1 MNNLQPKKDS
11 TFYKTTVAIGKI
23 LILVGLAYFSIGLF
37 FTENRIQLII
47 GFFILIFIT
56 LPTLFLFF
64 FKEKFLANHPKFIGL
79 WKIIRVIYVISII
92 LYATFWIL
100 GSWHLNETAKTQ
112 KTIDFI
118 NSKKITLNDVMGKNL
133 PPIPDQKLNNSTV
146 AGIDAN
152 KNYIRDD
159 VELAIFK
166 QYPNSAEIRAAE
178 LQYAQSLQLELT
190 QVYSSKTLVAVMKK
204 ESHAIDCIGQNGP
217 DISLKDS
224 REKIIAALAV
234 TDNMQKEVEGLA
246 LNTDLRKKEN
256 SNILEKYMTGYASLP
271 GNECDIELSSLP
283 N

>member
-1 MNNLQPKKDS
+1 MVLPLNPICASLAIKPAFTAVLVAPIAAFNL
-11 TFYKTTVAIGKI
+11 
-23 LILVGLAYFSIGLF
+23 
-37 FTENRIQLII
+37 
-47 GFFILIFIT
+47 
-56 LPTLFLFF
+56 
-64 FKEKFLANHPKFIGL
+64 LANSPINIKLSLFCKPL
-79 WKIIRVIYVISII
+79 PPATTI
-92 LYATFWIL
+92 LAVVNSNCWL
-100 GSWHLNETAKTQ
+100 
-112 KTIDFI
+112 DFI